1 MGISDGTKVCFNLL
15 YFCVVFSGG
24 RSSMNLMVSAGVSL
38 VVPSMTRI
46 ASLCTLSSFSR
57 FVCATVMRP
66 SP

>member
-24 RSSMNLMVSAGVSL
+24 RSSMNLMVSVGVSL

-46 ASLCTLSSFSR
+46 A
-57 FVCATVMRP
+57 
-66 SP
+66 